1 VNVNAPGPAPGL
13 SNSKTKAMTTTIPS
27 LLVGNALSLV
37 YLASGDARVNETRA
51 AVDPLERRAV
61 ESVRRGEPGGYDYL
75 VSKYSRRALSIAWG
89 IVRDAADA
97 EDLVQEAFVRAYEKI
112 GRFREDEPFGPW
124 LYRIVTNLAL
134 DLVRHRTKFP
144 ATPVEPHDE
153 RGELRA
159 ASREWT
165 DTASRIDRAIES
177 LPEMQR
183 VVARLFI
190 VEEFEHTEI
199 AAMTGLA
206 EGTVRSHLS
215 HARKKLQE
223 ALKDLR
229 EESR

>member
-1 VNVNAPGPAPGL
+1 M
-13 SNSKTKAMTTTIPS
+13 STDIRMT
-27 LLVGNALSLV
+27 LVGNPLSLV
-37 YLASGDARVNETRA
+37 YLADRDARVNETGA
-51 AVDPLERRAV
+51 AVDPLERRAI
-61 ESVRRGEPGGYDYL
+61 ESARGGDPGAYDYL
-75 VSKYSRRALSIAWG
+75 VSKYSRRALSVAWG
-89 IVRDAADA
+89 IVRDAAEA
-97 EDLVQEAFVRAYEKI
+97 EDLVQEAFVRAYEKL
-112 GRFREDEPFGPW
+112 GRFRDGEPFGPW

-134 DLVRHRTKFP
+134 DVVKHRTKFP
-144 ATPVEPHDE
+144 KTPVETHDE

-159 ASREWT
+159 AALEWS

-190 VEEFEHTEI
+190 VEEFEHAEI

-215 HARKKLQE
+215 HARRKLQE

-229 EESR
+229 GDTR

>member
-1 VNVNAPGPAPGL
+1 M
-13 SNSKTKAMTTTIPS
+13 KALTAS
-27 LLVGNALSLV
+27 LLVGNPFSLV
-37 YLASGDARVNETRA
+37 YLASRDARVNETRA

-61 ESVRRGEPGGYDYL
+61 EAVRRGETGGYDYL
-75 VSKYSRRALSIAWG
+75 VSKHSRRALSIAWG
-89 IVRDAADA
+89 IVRNAADA
-97 EDLVQEAFVRAYEKI
+97 EDLVQDAFVRAYEKI
-112 GRFREDEPFGPW
+112 GRFREGEPFGPW
-124 LYRIVTNLAL
+124 LYRIVTNLSL
-134 DLVRHRTKFP
+134 DVVRHRAKFP
-144 ATPVEPHDE
+144 ATPVEAHDE

-159 ASREWT
+159 AEAAWS

-190 VEEFEHTEI
+190 VEEFEHAEI

-223 ALKDLR
+223 ALHDLR
-229 EESR
+229 EETR

>member
-1 VNVNAPGPAPGL
+1 V
-13 SNSKTKAMTTTIPS
+13 
-27 LLVGNALSLV
+27 
-37 YLASGDARVNETRA
+37 
-51 AVDPLERRAV
+51 
-61 ESVRRGEPGGYDYL
+61 
-75 VSKYSRRALSIAWG
+75 
-89 IVRDAADA
+89 
-97 EDLVQEAFVRAYEKI
+97 
-112 GRFREDEPFGPW
+112 
-124 LYRIVTNLAL
+124 
-134 DLVRHRTKFP
+134 
-144 ATPVEPHDE
+144 
-153 RGELRA
+153 
-159 ASREWT
+159 SREWS

-190 VEEFEHTEI
+190 VEEFEHAEI

>member
-1 VNVNAPGPAPGL
+1 MSFAVPYL
-13 SNSKTKAMTTTIPS
+13 H
-27 LLVGNALSLV
+27 VGNPLPLI

-51 AVDPLERRAV
+51 VVDPLERRAV
-61 ESVRRGEPGGYDYL
+61 EAIRLGNPDGYTYL

-89 IVRDAADA
+89 IVRDTADA

-112 GRFREDEPFGPW
+112 GRFREGEPFGPW

-134 DLVRHRTKFP
+134 DVVRHRTRFP
-144 ATPVEPHDE
+144 ATPVDPYEE
-153 RGELRA
+153 RGELRSPA
-159 ASREWT
+159 LEWS

-190 VEEFEHTEI
+190 VEEFEHAEI
-199 AAMTGLA
+199 AAITGLA

-215 HARKKLQE
+215 HARKKLQD
-223 ALKDLR
+223 ALQDLR

>member
-1 VNVNAPGPAPGL
+1 MSTNL
-13 SNSKTKAMTTTIPS
+13 PS
-27 LLVGNALSLV
+27 LLVGNPFSLV
-37 YLASGDARVNETRA
+37 YLADGDARVNETRA

-61 ESVRRGEPGGYDYL
+61 EAVRRGEPGGYDYL

-89 IVRDAADA
+89 IVRDASDA

-112 GRFREDEPFGPW
+112 GRFREGEPFGPW

-134 DLVRHRTKFP
+134 DALKHRTKFP
-144 ATPVEPHDE
+144 STPVEPHDE

-159 ASREWT
+159 AAPEWS

-177 LPEMQR
+177 LPDMQR

-190 VEEFEHTEI
+190 VEEFEHAEI

-206 EGTVRSHLS
+206 EGTGR
-215 HARKKLQE
+215 
-223 ALKDLR
+223 LR
-229 EESR
+229 L

>member
-1 VNVNAPGPAPGL
+1 
-13 SNSKTKAMTTTIPS
+13 M
-27 LLVGNALSLV
+27 
-37 YLASGDARVNETRA
+37 NETRA

-61 ESVRRGEPGGYDYL
+61 EAVRRGEPGGYDYL

-112 GRFREDEPFGPW
+112 GRFREGEPFGPW

-144 ATPVEPHDE
+144 ATPVESHEE

-159 ASREWT
+159 ASREWS

-190 VEEFEHTEI
+190 VEEFEHAEI